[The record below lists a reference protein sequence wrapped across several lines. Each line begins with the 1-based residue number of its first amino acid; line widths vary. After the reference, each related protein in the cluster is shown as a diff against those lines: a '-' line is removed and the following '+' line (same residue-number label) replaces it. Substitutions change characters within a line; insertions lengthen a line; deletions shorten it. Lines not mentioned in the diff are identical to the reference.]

1 MIWDL
6 LNGLLWWLAGVA
18 IGIIC
23 GLLIT
28 GIS

>member
-6 LNGLLWWLAGVA
+6 LNGLLWLLAGVA

-28 GIS
+28 GVR